1 MFTREEVIEAMEQ
14 CLNEKEKEKEI
25 LSARWGI
32 TTGISIRFEEIN
44 EIYGITIEQMR
55 DIERRV
61 SQHIKEYR

>member
-14 CLNEKEKEKEI
+14 CLNEKEKEI

-44 EIYGITIEQMR
+44 EVYGITIEQMR

-61 SQHIKEYR
+61 SLHIKEYR